1 MKLVY
6 PGIETHII
14 LEQGKPTFLIL
25 ENAKLFREVVQDIFN
40 QVNGIEGKAVL
51 SDEDEIIPLNKQI
64 DLILDLF
71 SLNCN
76 SHKMLSKLQGEL
88 AQVAVGEE
96 LYKDTSDLLSKLQM
110 YAGTLADNAKYP
122 LKFNE
127 EMGIV
132 ELVKLLNFKFDLQD
146 ESILEKI
153 VSYMIVSKEYLK
165 IDTFVFINLQSV
177 ITSAELKELF
187 KQIAYEKITILL
199 IESVSRDK
207 IMDEY
212 RIIIDNDLC
221 EIN

>member
-96 LYKDTSDLLSKLQM
+96 LYKDTSDILSKLQM
-110 YAGTLADNAKYP
+110 YAGALADNAKYP

-132 ELVKLLNFKFDLQD
+132 ELVKMLNFKFDLQE
-146 ESILEKI
+146 ESILEKV

>member
-96 LYKDTSDLLSKLQM
+96 LYKDTSDILSKLQM

-127 EMGIV
+127 EIGIV
-132 ELVKLLNFKFDLQD
+132 
-146 ESILEKI
+146 
-153 VSYMIVSKEYLK
+153 
-165 IDTFVFINLQSV
+165 
-177 ITSAELKELF
+177 
-187 KQIAYEKITILL
+187 
-199 IESVSRDK
+199 
-207 IMDEY
+207 
-212 RIIIDNDLC
+212 
-221 EIN
+221 

>member
-88 AQVAVGEE
+88 AQIAVGEE
-96 LYKDTSDLLSKLQM
+96 LYKDTSDILSKLQM
-110 YAGTLADNAKYP
+110 YAGALADNAKYP

-132 ELVKLLNFKFDLQD
+132 ELVKMLNFKFDLQE
-146 ESILEKI
+146 ESILEKV

>member
-96 LYKDTSDLLSKLQM
+96 LYKDTSDILSKLQM

-153 VSYMIVSKEYLK
+153 VSYMVVSKEYLK
-165 IDTFVFINLQSV
+165 IDTFIFINLQSV
-177 ITSAELKELF
+177 ITSEELKELF

-199 IESVSRDK
+199 IESFSRDK
-207 IMDEY
+207 IMDEN
-212 RIIIDNDLC
+212 RIVIDNDLC
-221 EIN
+221 ETN

>member
-207 IMDEY
+207 IMDEC

>member
-14 LEQGKPTFLIL
+14 LEKGKPTFLIL

-96 LYKDTSDLLSKLQM
+96 LYKDTSDILSKLQM